1 MNIEFRESF
10 LKDLRAIKDKKL
22 LRQIRDTI
30 QALESAATLLEVP
43 NLRKLRGA
51 KNYYRIRI
59 GDHRLGLVVEGDSLV
74 LTRLLNR
81 KDIYRY
87 FP

>member
-30 QALESAATLLEVP
+30 QALESTATLFEVP

-51 KNYYRIRI
+51 KKYYRIRI